1 MANTHVA
8 KARVTEIR
16 KILCPID
23 FSEFSE
29 SVLAYTAAFAKLF
42 ASEVT
47 VLHVFATAAPPG
59 GSATYPAWLLQVP
72 EARKSIADE
81 LHLLSAPLSSAGVTL
96 RTQIAEGNTAAEIVR
111 HAADHDV
118 DLVVMGTHGR
128 SGFDRLTLGSVAEK
142 VLRKAPCPVLTIP
155 PGAARTATDVSV
167 RRILCPTDFSTCSEH
182 ALDFALSLADRADA
196 AVTALHVVETI
207 ETRPELSRAM
217 TDLQKRR
224 CDTEL
229 RFLEEINAARAGGKR
244 ITNVVTLGRPYVEIL
259 RMVEERAIDL
269 IVMGVRGRGPIDMA
283 LFGSTTNH
291 VVRRAACP
299 VVTVCAPDSPHS
311 RP

>member
-16 KILCPID
+16 KILCPVD

-29 SVLAYTAAFAKLF
+29 SVLAYAAAFAKLF
-42 ASEVT
+42 GSEVT
-47 VLHVFATAAPPG
+47 VLHVFATAVPPA

-81 LHLLSAPLSSAGVTL
+81 LHLLLAPLSSTGVTL

-155 PGAARTATDVSV
+155 HGAARAATDVSV
-167 RRILCPTDFSTCSEH
+167 RRILCPTDSSTCSEH
-182 ALDFALSLADRADA
+182 AMDFALSLADRADA

-207 ETRPELSRAM
+207 ETRPELSRTM
-217 TDLQKRR
+217 TELQKRR

-229 RFLEEINAARAGGKR
+229 RFLEEINAARAGGTG
-244 ITNVVTLGRPYVEIL
+244 ITNAVTLGRPYLEIL

-269 IVMGVRGRGPIDMA
+269 IVMGVRGRGAVDMA

-299 VVTVCAPDSPHS
+299 VVTVCARREHS
-311 RP
+311 

>member
-1 MANTHVA
+1 MVNTDVA
-8 KARVTEIR
+8 KVRVTEIR
-16 KILCPID
+16 KILCPVD
-23 FSEFSE
+23 FSDFSE
-29 SVLAYTAAFAKLF
+29 SVLAYAAAFAKLF
-42 ASEVT
+42 GSEVT
-47 VLHVFATAAPPG
+47 VLHVFATSVPPAE
-59 GSATYPAWLLQVP
+59 SATYPAWLLQVP

-81 LHLLSAPLSSAGVTL
+81 LNRLLAPLSSAGVAL
-96 RTQIAEGNTAAEIVR
+96 RTRIAEGNTATEIVR
-111 HAADHDV
+111 HAAEHDV

-167 RRILCPTDFSTCSEH
+167 RRILCPTDSSPCSEH
-182 ALDFALSLADRADA
+182 AMDFALTLADRADA

-207 ETRPELSRAM
+207 ETRPELSGAM
-217 TDLQKRR
+217 TELQQRR

-229 RFLEEINAARAGGKR
+229 HFLEEVNAARAGGKR
-244 ITNVVTLGRPYVEIL
+244 ITNAVTLGRPYFEIL
-259 RMVEERAIDL
+259 RMAEKKAIDL
-269 IVMGVRGRGPIDMA
+269 IVMGVRGRGAVDLA

-299 VVTVCAPDSPHS
+299 VVTVCA
-311 RP
+311 R